1 MLTYQQRLRKE
12 LRVSGSLVDSGG
24 FRGQVLEARSESQ
37 GAPTL
42 PAAARLW
49 AQPERSYPDSYP
61 TAPGYQTL

>member
-42 PAAARLW
+42 PAAARL
-49 AQPERSYPDSYP
+49 
-61 TAPGYQTL
+61 